1 MVATT
6 TGIMGTEDRTM
17 KVSEL
22 IDRLQACDLDAEILL
37 QVDRRMFAPPTWV
50 GIMDTADLL
59 AEEKEYQLV
68 ISPWEP
74 GEDVKPSSDQ
84 RQTRKNS

>member
-1 MVATT
+1 
-6 TGIMGTEDRTM
+6 M

-50 GIMDTADLL
+50 GIMDTNIYSIERMQIALY
-59 AEEKEYQLV
+59 E
-68 ISPWEP
+68 
-74 GEDVKPSSDQ
+74 
-84 RQTRKNS
+84 

>member
-1 MVATT
+1 
-6 TGIMGTEDRTM
+6 M

-22 IDRLQACDLDAEILL
+22 IDRLEACDLDAEILL
-37 QVDRRMFAPPTWV
+37 QVDRRMFAAPTWV

-59 AEEKEYQLV
+59 VEEKEYQLV

-74 GEDVKPSSDQ
+74 GEYLKPSSDQ
-84 RQTRKNS
+84 R

>member
-1 MVATT
+1 
-6 TGIMGTEDRTM
+6 M

-22 IDRLQACDLDAEILL
+22 IDRLQACDLDAEIFL
-37 QVDRRMFAPPTWV
+37 QVDRSMFAPSSWV
-50 GIMDTADLL
+50 GIMDTAGLL

-74 GEDVKPSSDQ
+74 EDDLKPPAQSRGSS
-84 RQTRKNS
+84 

>member
-1 MVATT
+1 
-6 TGIMGTEDRTM
+6 M

-37 QVDRRMFAPPTWV
+37 QVDRRMFAFPTWV
-50 GIMDTADLL
+50 GIMDAADVL
-59 AEEKEYQLV
+59 AEEKEYRLV

-74 GEDVKPSSDQ
+74 DEDLKLSGES
-84 RQTRKNS
+84 RQSK

>member
-1 MVATT
+1 MAATT
-6 TGIMGTEDRTM
+6 PGIIGTEDGTM
-17 KVSEL
+17 KVSEM

-37 QVDRRMFAPPTWV
+37 QFDRRMFVPPTWV

-59 AEEKEYQLV
+59 AEGTEYQLV

-74 GEDVKPSSDQ
+74 GEELKPSSDQ
-84 RQTRKNS
+84 RQMRKNS